1 MTLAP
6 LPKIDPAA
14 LRATVEKLSSWN
26 NRHTASPTLTEAAA
40 WLAAEYGKIPGA
52 KVETM
57 TYAVNKGQR
66 IPEDK
71 DVVQVICRFEPTE
84 EPLPG
89 IVLMGGH
96 FDTINMSGPADI
108 SLRSPGAND
117 DGSGTAAT
125 LEVAKIMAARPHR
138 HPLVFVAFSGEE
150 EGLNGSTALAARA
163 KKESWPIDAVLSN
176 DMIGNSRNGFGMHED
191 KYLRVFSEAVD
202 THQGRELARWIEW
215 LQRNEGAKGHSVRLV
230 FRKDRFGRGGDHT
243 PFNNAGFTAVRLTEA
258 VEDYTHQ
265 HTPDDLPEHM
275 DFPYL
280 ARNAAINLL
289 AIDRLSNAGAP
300 PMRVRIDRRQSHDT
314 TLTWTSKPGTNY
326 VVYWRD
332 TASGVWE
339 HALKVGAVA
348 TANLKVSKDD
358 TEFAVGAEGGIPVP
372 AL

>member
-6 LPKIDPAA
+6 LPQIGPDA
-14 LRATVEKLSSWN
+14 LRATVEKLSSWH

-40 WLAAEYGKIPGA
+40 WLASEYRKIPGA

-57 TYAVNKGQR
+57 TYAVKKGQR

-71 DVVQVICRFEPTE
+71 EVVQVICRFEPTGD
-84 EPLPG
+84 PLPG
-89 IVLMGGH
+89 LVVMGGH
-96 FDTINMSGPADI
+96 FDTINMTGPADI

-125 LEVAKIMAARPHR
+125 LEVARIMAARPHR

-163 KKESWPIDAVLSN
+163 KAEGWPIDAVLSN
-176 DMIGNSRNGFGMHED
+176 DMIGNSRNGLGMHED
-191 KYLRVFSEAVD
+191 KYLRVFSEAVE

-215 LQRNEGAKGHSVRLV
+215 LQRHEGAKGHSVRLV

-258 VEDYTHQ
+258 VEDYAHQ

-275 DFPYL
+275 DFRYL

-300 PMRVRIDRRQSHDT
+300 PTRVRIDRKQGHDT
-314 TLTWTSKPGTNY
+314 TLTWNAKPGTSY
-326 VVYWRD
+326 IVYWRD

-339 HALKVGAVA
+339 HAQKVGAVA
-348 TANLKVSKDD
+348 TVNLKVSKDD